1 MADELSEQIDTE
13 LRAYLRS
20 VDSYQVAQAE
30 VEAACKAGLLDKSR
44 ARRTMGQSG
53 RAVSQLQYPAR
64 ITPRARISFDA
75 DRTDEGGVFQ
85 LQHESA
91 QSKTSNDDTEHP
103 GGGDPLRWFG
113 VLVPQHLRATQKAF
127 ARGLE
132 SAVLAA
138 SAVVEMRQHYERY
151 EALLAKKRAA
161 AEPQN

>member
-30 VEAACKAGLLDKSR
+30 VEA
-44 ARRTMGQSG
+44 G

-64 ITPRARISFDA
+64 ITPRARISFDT

-85 LQHESA
+85 LQQESA
-91 QSKTSNDDTEHP
+91 QSTTLNDDTEHP

-138 SAVVEMRQHYERY
+138 SAVVEMRQHFERY